1 MARAATTTDL
11 DGSPV
16 REPALAS
23 TLAVEDPPGPGAGSL
38 LSAFWEKWNSVD
50 ADRLAAAVAF
60 YTILSLAPLLILVVA
75 VGSWWVGADATQHYL
90 STQIAELIGREGGEL
105 VDALVNGR
113 DLSPPLHGWGA
124 WIGMAITSIG
134 ATATFAEL
142 QHALNR
148 IFGEVRRPAMTALL
162 RARVLSFGL
171 VLGTGFLLVMSLV
184 LSAALTVLVDRGAEN
199 ASIRAGAIVNELAG
213 FAVITIAFAALLRVL
228 PDRPPHGR
236 QVWTGA
242 IVSAALFAGGKYAI
256 GWYVTR
262 LALGSAYG
270 AAGTVV
276 VIMLWI
282 YFSAA
287 TFLAG
292 AVLASVV
299 TCGRRAIRADRAA
312 SESGKDSVARQLRT
326 SSS

>member
-23 TLAVEDPPGPGAGSL
+23 TLAVEGPPGPETGPLFPAV
-38 LSAFWEKWNSVD
+38 WEKWNSVD

-60 YTILSLAPLLILVVA
+60 YTVLSLAPLLILVVA
-75 VGSWWVGADATQHYL
+75 VGSWWVGADATRHYL
-90 STQIAELIGREGGEL
+90 STQIADLIGREGGEL
-105 VDALVNGR
+105 VDRLVSGR
-113 DLSPPLHGWGA
+113 DVPSALDGWGA
-124 WIGMAITSIG
+124 WLGMAITAIG

-148 IFGEVRRPAMTALL
+148 IFGEIPRPAMTALL
-162 RARVLSFGL
+162 RARLLSFGL
-171 VLGTGFLLVMSLV
+171 VLGTGFLLVASLV
-184 LSAALTVLVDRGAEN
+184 LSAALTMLVDRGAQN
-199 ASIRAGAIVNELAG
+199 ASVRAGAIVHELAG
-213 FAVITIAFAALLRVL
+213 FVVIAMALAALLRVL

-262 LALGSAYG
+262 FALGSAYG

-282 YFSAA
+282 YFSVA

-292 AVLASVV
+292 AVLASLI
-299 TCGRRAIRADRAA
+299 CGGRGAIRADGTA
-312 SESGKDSVARQLRT
+312 SEPGMDPVARRLRAP
-326 SSS
+326 SS